1 MLSEKSLTGILMYI
15 FLGAYF
21 IYTAIK
27 RFFKGLFY
35 LMEMFRTPSLRD
47 SISVTLRKLL
57 EGGSSGEVRLY
68 TSLQQREQAV

>member
-35 LMEMFRTPSLRD
+35 LM
-47 SISVTLRKLL
+47 TLTALLYHWKQKEFVNWMQKLTITFL
-57 EGGSSGEVRLY
+57 NF
-68 TSLQQREQAV
+68 

>member
-1 MLSEKSLTGILMYI
+1 MFSEKSLTGILMYI

-35 LMEMFRTPSLRD
+35 LM
-47 SISVTLRKLL
+47 TLTAI
-57 EGGSSGEVRLY
+57 LY
-68 TSLQQREQAV
+68 PWKQKEFVNWMQN

>member
-1 MLSEKSLTGILMYI
+1 MFSEKSLTGILMHI

-35 LMEMFRTPSLRD
+35 LM
-47 SISVTLRKLL
+47 TLIAI
-57 EGGSSGEVRLY
+57 LY
-68 TSLQQREQAV
+68 PWKQKELVNWMQN